1 MAKPTQLVMGIV
13 LTASLSLAVAS
24 VAESAETTIENEFLR
39 VFVNP
44 EQSTFRLAARQSG
57 KVFVRQ
63 GRFTHEIK
71 TAKRTSISDP
81 VWGQSRGIEVEHNN
95 GWQSTLRLFPN
106 SPFVQLHTTVH
117 NGSSKPYV
125 SACEEILQ
133 FQVNL
138 GLPPGQLRSYGTGFL
153 NSLEDAPGSFSF
165 TAIVDPDTRNGV
177 VTACLT
183 HERGSGVFFTDVKDE
198 RPHVKAR
205 IDFGCFQVDPLNS
218 RKTET
223 ILIGYFDDA
232 RLGLEAYADAV
243 ARQYAIELKPQPSVY
258 CTWYHA
264 RASNEKRLLQNGEFA
279 QKHLKPFGFSVVQI
293 DDHWQARFP
302 KGYVFDG
309 SENDLKDGGPIKVFF
324 EANDNFPGGMKYT
337 AEKLRAMGIIPGIWF
352 MPFAGNWKNPYF
364 ADKQELFARWPD
376 GTPVVTRWSG
386 SLLDM
391 SNPKTQA
398 FVHDRVKRI
407 TDWGYRYFK
416 LDGMH
421 TGAVTHNVY
430 VNSGYATSG
439 RWLNTRNFVGDQ
451 EAGPGIVDVKTTS
464 NVLHDPRMTHIE
476 AYREGLRIVREAAPD
491 VFILGCNVSQNMR
504 SMGPAFGLIDA
515 MRIGPDNGGA
525 GSGRWN
531 HVMVGPHHGS
541 NLYFLNR
548 RVWHNDPDPIYVR
561 PSNPLNAAKLM
572 ASWVAVSGNM
582 LTTSYQFSE
591 LPQERLDIL
600 KRCMPGHQAEARP
613 VDLFE
618 SKTARIWLLTDTRHN
633 VRRDIIGLFNWK
645 EKEADTI
652 AYDMVKLGLD
662 AKTTYVAFDYWA
674 NKFIKPIQGILRQ
687 TLEPGSCKILAVR
700 PVADHPQLISTSR
713 HITQG
718 VIDVLEE
725 RWDEN
730 KKSLSGR
737 SLVVGGDP
745 YELRIA
751 LPQDGSWEVTQ
762 VYADGANIKLSSV
775 SKRGVRVLIESSESG
790 EVSWKLTGRVPENL
804 GPWVGLFDGKSLDG
818 WIVKCRPKDRDKQ
831 YWKVDKGAITAE
843 VPPGS
848 DHHYIWL
855 LTEDEYDD
863 FELRL
868 KVQTYS
874 DSKGNSGVQVRSRY
888 DDSASWLDGPQVD
901 INPPAPWRNG
911 FIYDETREAKIWISP
926 IVGKPSVAKPEHAPK
941 GWTWVHADEQ
951 GAWNDVRI
959 LCQGTRIKTTV
970 NGVTVTDY
978 DGKGHLDDENHRRHN
993 VGLKG
998 HIGLQIHPGGPL
1010 RIRFKDIRLRPLR

>member
-1 MAKPTQLVMGIV
+1 MCIV
-13 LTASLSLAVAS
+13 LTALLSLAAAS
-24 VAESAETTIENEFLR
+24 AAESAETTIENEFMR

-44 EQSTFRLAARQSG
+44 EQNTFRLAARQSG

-63 GRFTHEIK
+63 GRFAHEIK

-81 VWGQSRGIEVEHNN
+81 IRRQSQGIEVEHKN

-117 NGSSKPYV
+117 NSSSKPYV
-125 SACEEILQ
+125 SACEEIVQ

-153 NSLEDAPGSFSF
+153 NSLQDAPGSFSF
-165 TAIVDPDTRNGV
+165 TAVVDPDTRNGV
-177 VTACLT
+177 VAAYLT
-183 HERGSGVFFTDVKDE
+183 HERGSGVFFTEVKNA
-198 RPHVKAR
+198 RPNVRAR
-205 IDFGCFQVDPLNS
+205 IDFGRYQVDPGQS
-218 RKTET
+218 RQTET
-223 ILIGYFDDA
+223 LLIGYFDDA

-243 ARQYAIELKPQPSVY
+243 AKLYSIKLEPQPSVY

-264 RASNEKRLLQNGEFA
+264 RASNEEKLLANGEFA
-279 QKHLKPFGFSVVQI
+279 RRHLKPFGFSVVQI
-293 DDHWQARFP
+293 DDQWQARFP
-302 KGYVFDG
+302 EDNSYDDSQKKFKGV
-309 SENDLKDGGPIKVFF
+309 GPVKVFLG
-324 EANDNFPGGMKYT
+324 ANKNFPKGMKYT
-337 AEKLRAMGIIPGIWF
+337 AQKLRAMDLIPGIWF
-352 MPFAGNWKNPYF
+352 MPFAGTWNNPYF
-364 ADKQELFARWPD
+364 ADKQDMFAHWPD
-376 GTPVVTRWSG
+376 GTAVVTRWSG

-398 FVHDRVKRI
+398 FVRDRVRRI
-407 TDWGYRYFK
+407 ADWGYGYFK

-430 VNSGYATSG
+430 VNTGYATSG

-451 EAGPGIVDVKTTS
+451 EAGPGAADVVTPST
-464 NVLHDPRMTHIE
+464 VLHDPRMTHIE
-476 AYREGLRIVREAAPD
+476 AYRKGLEIVREAAPD

-504 SMGPAFGLIDA
+504 SMGAAFGLIDA

-531 HVMVGPHHGS
+531 SVMIGPHYGS

-548 RVWHNDPDPIYVR
+548 RVWHNDPDPIYLR
-561 PSNPLNAAKLM
+561 SSNPLNAAKLM

-582 LTTSYQFSE
+582 LTISYQFSE
-591 LPQERLDIL
+591 LPDERLDIL
-600 KRCMPGHQAEARP
+600 KRLVPGHKAVARP

-618 SKTARIWLLTDTRHN
+618 SKTARIWLLTDVRSN
-633 VRRDIIGLFNWK
+633 VRRDVIGLFNWK

-652 AYDMVKLGLD
+652 TYDMGKLGLNP
-662 AKTTYVAFDYWA
+662 KVTYAAFDYWA
-674 NKFIKPIQGILRQ
+674 DKFIKPIQGILRE

-725 RWDEN
+725 RWDE
-730 KKSLSGR
+730 KKKTLSGR
-737 SLVVGGDP
+737 SLVVGDDP

-762 VYADGANIKLSSV
+762 VSADGASIKLV
-775 SKRGVRVLIESSESG
+775 SATKQGVRVLIESSESG

-848 DHHYIWL
+848 DHDYIWL
-855 LTEDEYDD
+855 LSEDEYDD
-863 FELRL
+863 FDLRL

-888 DDSASWLDGPQVD
+888 DDSAGWLDGPQVD
-901 INPPAPWRNG
+901 INPPGPWRNG
-911 FIYDETREAKIWISP
+911 FIYDETREARIWVSP
-926 IVGKPSVAKPEHAPK
+926 IVGKPSVARPEHAPK
-941 GWTWVHADEQ
+941 GWTWVHADDQ

-1010 RIRFKDIRLRPLR
+1010 RIRFKDIRLRALR